1 MKNLLLR
8 ARLFMINPF
17 LNLQGGGDETEVVE
31 QGKSWIITALK
42 IVIAVI
48 AVGIG
53 VVLIITFKDTI
64 TEQITKLKNY
74 VNQLLSLS

>member
-1 MKNLLLR
+1 
-8 ARLFMINPF
+8 MINPF
-17 LNLQGGGDETEVVE
+17 LNLQGGPGDETEVVE
-31 QGKSWIITALK
+31 QGKSWIITAIK

-64 TEQITKLKNY
+64 AAQITKLKNY

>member
-1 MKNLLLR
+1 
-8 ARLFMINPF
+8 MINPF

-64 TEQITKLKNY
+64 TAQITKLKNY